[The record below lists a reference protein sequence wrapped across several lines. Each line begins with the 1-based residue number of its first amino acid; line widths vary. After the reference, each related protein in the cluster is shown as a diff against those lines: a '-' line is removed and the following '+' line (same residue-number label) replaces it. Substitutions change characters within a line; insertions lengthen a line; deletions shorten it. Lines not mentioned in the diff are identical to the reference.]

1 MVILDAEKGRIV
13 QRPVDAVGIKWSVYI
28 FIKQSISYVGM
39 FKSPMG
45 FTWARVRNLDFFG
58 MFNQK
63 YAGRKYRYAYSAV
76 PEPYWFLRSGL
87 EWGDYS

>member
-13 QRPVDAVGIKWSVYI
+13 QRPVDAVGIKWAVYI

-58 MFNQK
+58 MLTLLFAPS
-63 YAGRKYRYAYSAV
+63 YC
-76 PEPYWFLRSGL
+76 
-87 EWGDYS
+87 

>member
-1 MVILDAEKGRIV
+1 MVILDAEKGRVV
-13 QRPVDAVGIKWSVYI
+13 QGPVDAVGIKWATYI

-58 MFNQK
+58 MLTLLFAPS
-63 YAGRKYRYAYSAV
+63 YC
-76 PEPYWFLRSGL
+76 
-87 EWGDYS
+87 